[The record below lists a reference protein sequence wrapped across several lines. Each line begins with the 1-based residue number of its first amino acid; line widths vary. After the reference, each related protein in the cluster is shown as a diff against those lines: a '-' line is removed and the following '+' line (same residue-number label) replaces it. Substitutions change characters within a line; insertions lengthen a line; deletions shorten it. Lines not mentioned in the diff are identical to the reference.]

1 MDKGNI
7 FSVSYKDYQN
17 KRQNLIN
24 NQNDNRRN
32 NVDNLTIEN
41 NDDFNNVIKKKLDDI
56 KNNTTKKFDNFMNK
70 YKISFEEYK
79 KNIFNYLETT
89 KKNISNTFVEQENNN
104 EILYNFIYKNIF
116 KKLNNLLEI
125 YDNIINNIEDNF
137 DLLNKYLTQN
147 EMINSKNPLE
157 QFLIYYDEGIINS
170 SIISKYK
177 FDEINPLNIMSNKYY
192 RYYFSYLNEDK
203 KNLPIKILS
212 IYKDNKV
219 ARNDAKS
226 LKEYFTYKSLRIK
239 SINSAEFQ
247 VILDAIPSNKTNL
260 VKLDI
265 NNFDLTIGFPENK
278 LNNDKLNGIQKLKIH
293 NGKYLNNVILTKI
306 LLNKGESLISLS
318 LEKINMTDMG
328 RKKLFNYFYSNE
340 KILENIQ
347 FLSLSGNKITSI
359 SEAKKDIEEKDPNE
373 KDPTEKKIFKKL
385 QIFNL
390 SKNEMYKFE
399 MGNHKF
405 PELKLLDLSSNTIPT
420 GAFMETKIKE
430 EKNTLYLFNDNIFI
444 TNNSENNKVYID
456 YINKKFPL
464 CNYDLKKINLRFT
477 YDIENQNNLEN
488 LKFSPTT
495 RISLIKLDLSY
506 CGLSTDVIIKFL
518 KNNFGLLSLKNL
530 QLKYNNIKNDFF
542 EKIVCDEIILN
553 NLDVLNLNY
562 NEIPCKKVEDHNSLI
577 KFIKNFTNL
586 TRIKLKN
593 SNFYNNWIL
602 STSPDYDNTQQFTKL
617 YVDLVIYLKKNNR
630 KFIFA
635 VDNNN
640 NIKLDEKFR
649 EIFRFYSE

>member
-17 KRQNLIN
+17 KRQNVGN

-32 NVDNLTIEN
+32 NLDNLTIEN
-41 NDDFNNVIKKKLDDI
+41 NDDFNNVIMTKLDEV

-70 YKISFEEYK
+70 YKNSFEEYK
-79 KNIFNYLETT
+79 KNISNYLETT
-89 KKNISNTFVEQENNN
+89 KKNINNIFVEQENNN
-104 EILYNFIYKNIF
+104 KILYNFICKNIF
-116 KKLNNLLEI
+116 KKLNSLIEI

-137 DLLNKYLTQN
+137 DLLNKYLTQK
-147 EMINSKNPLE
+147 EMINAKNPLE

-177 FDEINPLNIMSNKYY
+177 FDEINPLNIMINKYY

-219 ARNDAKS
+219 ARNDAKA
-226 LKEYFTYKSLRIK
+226 LKEYFNYKTLRLK
-239 SINSAEFQ
+239 SINSTEFQ
-247 VILDAIPSNKTNL
+247 GILDAIPSNKNNL

-265 NNFDLTIGFPENK
+265 NNFDLTIGFPENR
-278 LNNDKLNGIQKLKIH
+278 LNNDKLNGLQKLKIH
-293 NGKYLNNVILTKI
+293 NGKYLNNILLTKI

-318 LEKINMTDMG
+318 LKKINMTDMG
-328 RKKLFNYFYSNE
+328 RKKLFNYIYANE
-340 KILENIQ
+340 KILENIK

-359 SEAKKDIEEKDPNE
+359 SEVKRDPDETDPN
-373 KDPTEKKIFKKL
+373 KNKIFKNL
-385 QIFNL
+385 QIFDL
-390 SKNEMYKFE
+390 SKNEMYQFE

-464 CNYDLKKINLRFT
+464 CNCDLKNANLRFT

-495 RISLIKLDLSY
+495 RISLIKIDLSY

-518 KNNFGLLSLKNL
+518 KNNFGLFSLKNL

-542 EKIVCDEIILN
+542 KEIVCDEIVLN
-553 NLDVLNLNY
+553 NLDVLNLSY
-562 NEIPCKKVEDHNSLI
+562 NEIPCKKVEDHDMLI

-586 TRIKLKN
+586 TRLKLKN

-617 YVDLVIYLKKNNR
+617 YVDLIIYLKKNNR
-630 KFIFA
+630 KFTFA

-640 NIKLDEKFR
+640 NILLQEKFR
-649 EIFRFYSE
+649 EIFRFYNE

>member
-17 KRQNLIN
+17 KRQNVGN

-32 NVDNLTIEN
+32 NLDNLTIEN
-41 NDDFNNVIKKKLDDI
+41 NDDFNNVIMTKLDEV

-79 KNIFNYLETT
+79 KNISNYLETT
-89 KKNISNTFVEQENNN
+89 KKNINNIFVEQENNN
-104 EILYNFIYKNIF
+104 EILYNFICKNIF
-116 KKLNNLLEI
+116 KKLNSLIEI

-137 DLLNKYLTQN
+137 DLLNKYLTQK
-147 EMINSKNPLE
+147 EMINAKNPLE

-177 FDEINPLNIMSNKYY
+177 FDEINPLNIMINKYY

-219 ARNDAKS
+219 ARNDAKA
-226 LKEYFTYKSLRIK
+226 LKEYFNYKTLRLK
-239 SINSAEFQ
+239 SINSTEFQ
-247 VILDAIPSNKTNL
+247 GILDAIPSNKNNL

-265 NNFDLTIGFPENK
+265 NNFDLTIGFPENR
-278 LNNDKLNGIQKLKIH
+278 LNNDKLNGLQKLKIH
-293 NGKYLNNVILTKI
+293 NGKYLNNILLTKI

-318 LEKINMTDMG
+318 LKKINMTDMG
-328 RKKLFNYFYSNE
+328 RKKLFNYIYANE
-340 KILENIQ
+340 KILENIK

-359 SEAKKDIEEKDPNE
+359 SEVKRDPDETDPN
-373 KDPTEKKIFKKL
+373 KNKIFKNL
-385 QIFNL
+385 QIFDL
-390 SKNEMYKFE
+390 SKNEMYQFE

-464 CNYDLKKINLRFT
+464 CNCDLKNANLRFT

-518 KNNFGLLSLKNL
+518 KNNFGLFSLKNL

-542 EKIVCDEIILN
+542 K
-553 NLDVLNLNY
+553 
-562 NEIPCKKVEDHNSLI
+562 
-577 KFIKNFTNL
+577 
-586 TRIKLKN
+586 
-593 SNFYNNWIL
+593 
-602 STSPDYDNTQQFTKL
+602 
-617 YVDLVIYLKKNNR
+617 
-630 KFIFA
+630 
-635 VDNNN
+635 
-640 NIKLDEKFR
+640 
-649 EIFRFYSE
+649 

>member
-17 KRQNLIN
+17 KRQNVGN

-32 NVDNLTIEN
+32 NLDNLTIEN
-41 NDDFNNVIKKKLDDI
+41 NDDFNNVIMTKLDEV

-79 KNIFNYLETT
+79 KNISNYLEAT
-89 KKNISNTFVEQENNN
+89 KKNINNIFVEQENNN
-104 EILYNFIYKNIF
+104 EILYNFICKNIF
-116 KKLNNLLEI
+116 KKLNSLIEI

-137 DLLNKYLTQN
+137 DLLNKYLTQK
-147 EMINSKNPLE
+147 EMINAKNPLE

-177 FDEINPLNIMSNKYY
+177 FDEINPLNIMINKYY

-219 ARNDAKS
+219 ARNDAKA
-226 LKEYFTYKSLRIK
+226 LKEYFNYKTLRLK
-239 SINSAEFQ
+239 SINSTEFQ
-247 VILDAIPSNKTNL
+247 GILDAIPSNKNNL

-265 NNFDLTIGFPENK
+265 NNFDLTIGFPENR
-278 LNNDKLNGIQKLKIH
+278 LNNDKLNGLQKLKIH
-293 NGKYLNNVILTKI
+293 NGKYLNNILLTKI

-318 LEKINMTDMG
+318 LKKINMTDMG
-328 RKKLFNYFYSNE
+328 RKKLFNYIYANE
-340 KILENIQ
+340 KILENIK

-359 SEAKKDIEEKDPNE
+359 SEVKRDPDETDPN
-373 KDPTEKKIFKKL
+373 KNKIFKNL
-385 QIFNL
+385 QIFDL
-390 SKNEMYKFE
+390 SKNEMYQFE

-464 CNYDLKKINLRFT
+464 CNCDLKNANLRFT

-518 KNNFGLLSLKNL
+518 KNNFGLFSLKNL

-542 EKIVCDEIILN
+542 EKIVRDKIVLN
-553 NLDVLNLNY
+553 NLDVLNLSY
-562 NEIPCKKVEDHNSLI
+562 NEIPCKKVEDHDMLI

-586 TRIKLKN
+586 TRLKLKN

-617 YVDLVIYLKKNNR
+617 YVDLIIYLKKNNR
-630 KFIFA
+630 KFTFA

-640 NIKLDEKFR
+640 NILLQEKFR
-649 EIFRFYSE
+649 EIFRFYNE

>member
-1 MDKGNI
+1 
-7 FSVSYKDYQN
+7 
-17 KRQNLIN
+17 
-24 NQNDNRRN
+24 
-32 NVDNLTIEN
+32 
-41 NDDFNNVIKKKLDDI
+41 
-56 KNNTTKKFDNFMNK
+56 MNK
-70 YKISFEEYK
+70 YKDYFEEYK
-79 KNIFNYLETT
+79 KNISNYLETT
-89 KKNISNTFVEQENNN
+89 KKNINNTFVEQENNN
-104 EILYNFIYKNIF
+104 EILYNFICKNIF
-116 KKLNNLLEI
+116 KKLNSLIDI

-137 DLLNKYLTQN
+137 DLLNKYLTQK
-147 EMINSKNPLE
+147 EMINAKNPLE

-177 FDEINPLNIMSNKYY
+177 FDEINPLNIMINKYY

-219 ARNDAKS
+219 ARNDAKA
-226 LKEYFTYKSLRIK
+226 LKEYFNYKTLRLK
-239 SINSAEFQ
+239 SINSTEFQ
-247 VILDAIPSNKTNL
+247 GILDAIPSNKNNL

-265 NNFDLTIGFPENK
+265 NNFDLTIGFPENR
-278 LNNDKLNGIQKLKIH
+278 LNNDKLNGLQKLKIH
-293 NGKYLNNVILTKI
+293 NGKYLNNILLTKI

-318 LEKINMTDMG
+318 LKKINMTDMG
-328 RKKLFNYFYSNE
+328 RKKLFNYIYANE
-340 KILENIQ
+340 KILENIK
-347 FLSLSGNKITSI
+347 FLSLSGNKIASI
-359 SEAKKDIEEKDPNE
+359 SEVKRDPDETDPN
-373 KDPTEKKIFKKL
+373 KNKIFKNL
-385 QIFNL
+385 QIFDL
-390 SKNEMYKFE
+390 SKNEMYQFE

-464 CNYDLKKINLRFT
+464 CNCDLKNVNLRFT

-495 RISLIKLDLSY
+495 RISLIKIDLSY

-518 KNNFGLLSLKNL
+518 KNNFGLFSLKNL

-542 EKIVCDEIILN
+542 KEIVCDEIVLN
-553 NLDVLNLNY
+553 NLDVLNLSY
-562 NEIPCKKVEDHNSLI
+562 NEIPCKKVEDHDMLI

-586 TRIKLKN
+586 TRLKLKN

-617 YVDLVIYLKKNNR
+617 YVDLIIYLKKNNR
-630 KFIFA
+630 KFTFA

-640 NIKLDEKFR
+640 NILLQEKFR
-649 EIFRFYSE
+649 EIFRFYNE